1 MPLSNVALIN
11 PASIIFLNMVRTFFM
26 RAHIA
31 P

>member
-11 PASIIFLNMVRTFFM
+11 PASIIFLNIVPTFFM
-26 RAHIA
+26 GAQTA